1 MSHFAAHCSQRLE
14 RIMQTGAKKGV
25 RRPTLEEVEQAMV
38 TVLSSFSHEHHVTLN
53 LLGVFRD
60 RWIFCSSFNL

>member
-1 MSHFAAHCSQRLE
+1 
-14 RIMQTGAKKGV
+14 MQTGAKKGV

-53 LLGVFRD
+53 LSVSYTHQTLPTTRSV
-60 RWIFCSSFNL
+60 